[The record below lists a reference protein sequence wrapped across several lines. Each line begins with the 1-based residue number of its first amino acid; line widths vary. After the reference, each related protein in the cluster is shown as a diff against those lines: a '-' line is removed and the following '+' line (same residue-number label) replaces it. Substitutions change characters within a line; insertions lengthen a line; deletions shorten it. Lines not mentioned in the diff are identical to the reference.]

1 MISQRMA
8 NMNLYKLDIKDC
20 WQGFTTN
27 WRKRNWVTDV
37 FLYGIQVVAVLYSLV
52 MLVMVAEI
60 IDMICD
66 FRDSHPYGLYEEM
79 TIGALIFRMLSKG
92 WLVGLVL
99 CIVVFFCNR
108 RVIKWKLDGILWMF
122 ILFFSVSIA
131 TMAVENELVLY
142 FSVFSIG
149 SLAIYFLSLFLPKRV
164 GETNTTTFRQCRKSS
179 NWLIALSFIV
189 LLMWLFMLC
198 DAISRF

>member
-8 NMNLYKLDIKDC
+8 NMNLYKFDIKDC

-37 FLYGIQVVAVLYSLV
+37 FLYGIQVAAVLYS
-52 MLVMVAEI
+52 LVMVAEI

-66 FRDSHPYGLYEEM
+66 FRDPNPLICYEGM
-79 TIGALIFRMLSKG
+79 TVGGLIFRMLSKG
-92 WLVGLVL
+92 WLVCLVL

-108 RVIKWKLDGILWMF
+108 RVIKWKLDVILWMF
-122 ILFFSVSIA
+122 ILFFSVSIV

-164 GETNTTTFRQCRKSS
+164 GETNTTTYRQCRKSS

>member
-1 MISQRMA
+1 MS
-8 NMNLYKLDIKDC
+8 LCKFDIKGR
-20 WQGFTTN
+20 WQRFAAN
-27 WRKRNWVTDV
+27 WRQRNWVTDV
-37 FLYGIQVVAVLYSLV
+37 FLYGIQVAAVLYSLV
-52 MLVMVAEI
+52 MIAEI
-60 IDMICD
+60 IDMIYD
-66 FRDSHPYGLYEEM
+66 FRDPYPLSCYEGM
-79 TIGALIFRMLSKG
+79 TIGGLIFRMLSKG
-92 WLVGLVL
+92 WLVGLGV

-122 ILFFSVSIA
+122 ILFFGVSIA
-131 TMAVENELVLY
+131 TMAVENEMFLY

-164 GETNTTTFRQCRKSS
+164 GEKNTTTFRQCRKPS
-179 NWLIALSFIV
+179 NWLITLSFIV